1 MATLFNLYLV
11 ADWYRIDY
19 PHIFI
24 RQVCLRCNEIW
35 LRFICFFFFYFL
47 IYYFFFGWLLFCCHI
62 YCILSF
68 VLLFCKHFRDSLVL
82 SLSLSTLYISF
93 SKYECTSNLYKVV
106 VISRFY
112 LWIHWVSELFV
123 VVVLVVVHLVNTL
136 RKTNT
141 LVVFTLSIRR
151 IKNTNK
157 TIINF

>member
-1 MATLFNLYLV
+1 MKYDFDLFV
-11 ADWYRIDY
+11 S
-19 PHIFI
+19 
-24 RQVCLRCNEIW
+24 
-35 LRFICFFFFYFL
+35 FFYFL
-47 IYYFFFGWLLFCCHI
+47 IYYFLFDCYFAVIFIVYFLLC
-62 YCILSF
+62 YCF
-68 VLLFCKHFRDSLVL
+68 VNIFVTHLF
-82 SLSLSTLYISF
+82 SLSLSALYILF

-151 IKNTNK
+151 IKNTKQNHHK
-157 TIINF
+157 LLVEHNDSVQEKQIKLGREKRRAE

>member
-1 MATLFNLYLV
+1 MVDCYFAV
-11 ADWYRIDY
+11 
-19 PHIFI
+19 IFI
-24 RQVCLRCNEIW
+24 V
-35 LRFICFFFFYFL
+35 YFL
-47 IYYFFFGWLLFCCHI
+47 LCYCFVNIFVTHLF
-62 YCILSF
+62 
-68 VLLFCKHFRDSLVL
+68 

-151 IKNTNK
+151 IKKHKQNHHKWLVEHNDSVQEK
-157 TIINF
+157 QIKLGREKRRAE